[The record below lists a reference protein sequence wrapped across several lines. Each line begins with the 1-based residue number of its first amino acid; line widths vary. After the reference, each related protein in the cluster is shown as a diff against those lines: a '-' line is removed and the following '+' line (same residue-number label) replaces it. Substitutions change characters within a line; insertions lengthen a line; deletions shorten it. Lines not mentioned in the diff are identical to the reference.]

1 MAYRIYKIKFIRQH
15 NLIIFKIKSYL
26 CFTMIKFIDLD
37 FVEISKPKL
46 KILLRKVASEKQHII
61 NRVEY
66 NFINANKMKEINKEF
81 LDHDEITDIITFDYT
96 EGSKIS
102 AEVFISKEA
111 LLNNAAENRQSAE
124 DETVRLVLH
133 GLLHCLGYKDKTK
146 SEKEIMRGKEEE
158 GIKMFHVKQM
168 TLDV

>member
-1 MAYRIYKIKFIRQH
+1 
-15 NLIIFKIKSYL
+15 
-26 CFTMIKFIDLD
+26 MIKFLDLD
-37 FVEISKPKL
+37 FLKISQPKL
-46 KILLRKVASEKQHII
+46 KILLRKVALEKQYTI

-66 NFINANKMKEINKEF
+66 NFISANKIKEINKEF
-81 LDHDEITDIITFDYT
+81 LDHDAITDIITFDYT
-96 EGSKIS
+96 ESNKIS

-111 LLNNAAENRQSAE
+111 LLKNAAENNQSAE

-146 SEKEIMRGKEEE
+146 REKEIMRGKEEE
-158 GIKMFHVKQM
+158 AIKMFHVKPM

>member
-1 MAYRIYKIKFIRQH
+1 
-15 NLIIFKIKSYL
+15 
-26 CFTMIKFIDLD
+26 MIKFLDLD
-37 FVEISKPKL
+37 FVKISKPKL

-111 LLNNAAENRQSAE
+111 LLKNAAENSQSTE
-124 DETVRLVLH
+124 DETVRLLSH

>member
-66 NFINANKMKEINKEF
+66 NFINANKIKEINKEF

>member
-1 MAYRIYKIKFIRQH
+1 
-15 NLIIFKIKSYL
+15 
-26 CFTMIKFIDLD
+26 MIKFLDLD
-37 FVEISKPKL
+37 FLKISKPKL
-46 KILLRKVASEKQHII
+46 KILIRKVALEKQYTI

-66 NFINANKMKEINKEF
+66 NFISANKIKEINKEF
-81 LDHDEITDIITFDYT
+81 LDHDAITDIITFDYT
-96 EGSKIS
+96 ESNKIS

-111 LLNNAAENRQSAE
+111 LLKNAAENNQSAE

-158 GIKMFHVKQM
+158 AIKMFHVKQM

>member
-1 MAYRIYKIKFIRQH
+1 
-15 NLIIFKIKSYL
+15 
-26 CFTMIKFIDLD
+26 MIKFLDLD
-37 FVEISKPKL
+37 FVKISKPKL
-46 KILLRKVASEKQHII
+46 KILLRKVALEKQHII

-111 LLNNAAENRQSAE
+111 LLNNATENRQSAE

-146 SEKEIMRGKEEE
+146 REKEIMRGKEEE
-158 GIKMFHVKQM
+158 AIKMFHVKPM

>member
-81 LDHDEITDIITFDYT
+81 LEHDEITDIITFDYT
-96 EGSKIS
+96 EGGKIS

>member
-1 MAYRIYKIKFIRQH
+1 MNKLHQLTLTLIKP
-15 NLIIFKIKSYL
+15 LK
-26 CFTMIKFIDLD
+26 
-37 FVEISKPKL
+37 KPF
-46 KILLRKVASEKQHII
+46 I

-66 NFINANKMKEINKEF
+66 NFISANKIKEINKEF
-81 LDHDEITDIITFDYT
+81 LDHDAITDIITFDYT
-96 EGSKIS
+96 ENNKIS

-111 LLNNAAENRQSAE
+111 LLKNAAENNQSAE

-158 GIKMFHVKQM
+158 AIKMFHVKQM